1 MRLISTEPSEATSCF
16 SLLFISLTF
25 LWEHL
30 HWGWRMSLSI
40 LSSAGLLM
48 TDFLV
53 FFVKIYKEYTNIQR
67 IYKYT
72 KNIIL
77 HLFMK
82 ALLMVYRSIGYRSFP
97 VST

>member
-1 MRLISTEPSEATSCF
+1 
-16 SLLFISLTF
+16 
-25 LWEHL
+25 
-30 HWGWRMSLSI
+30 
-40 LSSAGLLM
+40 M

-82 ALLMVYRSIGYRSFP
+82 ALLMVYRNIGYQSFP